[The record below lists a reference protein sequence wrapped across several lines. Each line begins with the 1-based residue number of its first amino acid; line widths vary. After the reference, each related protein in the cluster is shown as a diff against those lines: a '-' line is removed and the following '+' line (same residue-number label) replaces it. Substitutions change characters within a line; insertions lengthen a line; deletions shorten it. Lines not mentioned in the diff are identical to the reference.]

1 MLPSLRKRV
10 VDALQ
15 PLISESETQKA
26 FPVFPKVD
34 FTMYS
39 PAVKDYLKFLSSG
52 CSADPISLLKIAG
65 VDMTTPEPV
74 SQALQQFDEL
84 VTEMEALMA

>member
-10 VDALQ
+10 VDALH

-39 PAVKDYLKFLSSG
+39 PAVKDYLSTNCPSVKNILICG
-52 CSADPISLLKIAG
+52 MEVRIMGLL
-65 VDMTTPEPV
+65 ER
-74 SQALQQFDEL
+74 
-84 VTEMEALMA
+84 